1 MFSPHE
7 DVDININITEDGL
20 EKSVNIGFDN
30 TFLNYFD
37 YIFNEINQK
46 NYDKINYQFN
56 ESVNEFLRFK
66 EFSYEK

>member
-56 ESVNEFLRFK
+56 KSVNEFLRFK

>member
-20 EKSVNIGFDN
+20 KKSVNIGFDN

>member
-66 EFSYEK
+66 EFSYGK